1 MVKMK
6 YLLVY
11 ILLIMY
17 LVILE
22 SSVYNKMINM

>member
-11 ILLIMY
+11 ILLIIY